1 MNRIYRL
8 FVSLSALLGVAAFPV
23 MAQDEEVNL
32 NKTATYNYETHVGEI
47 TLESFVPGSVHYVY
61 DPFDVVMV
69 LDVSDSMD
77 DHGKFDKMKAGAKK
91 VVSILNEMAA
101 KGGDA
106 RVAIVTFASDAET
119 KIGLTTVNSTS
130 AKTLNDIIDGL
141 KTGVRTYTDKGL
153 SNAYDLLK
161 DVDPKKRKQF
171 VMLFTD
177 GLPGNNQGDP
187 SVARRA
193 AQNAYEIK
201 KHGAEI
207 FSILLWADTSRL
219 PSVAYINNDSSSS
232 SSWGTNVSVERF
244 LQNVSSLYPLF
255 YEYYYSSGFYYHYYE
270 SYSDP
275 KYKSTS
281 DYGKVPKADT
291 DVEYYKWTRDA
302 SELEGIFEGI
312 ITHIVSGASKLEAH
326 TTMKDFVNNNFF
338 QYPDNADEGNIT
350 IKKQQCTN
358 YDKTTKVFT
367 FGPDMELTPA
377 EKANVKI
384 ELTRADKSNPNSR
397 DLIEVYGYD
406 YAANWCGMDESVT
419 PAVPHGYKLV
429 IKFPFIFK
437 GGEEVSGALKT
448 NTEDSGIY
456 PVQTDEEGHPKTDP
470 SGKPIP
476 EDKPTKEYIPPTI
489 LFNTLT
495 ITRTNLD
502 EGETAIYKVERNGV
516 FVCNVALGGVKG
528 KETEGVSKTIYG
540 LPGDAGQ
547 MFRVTETNWNWAYHT
562 GGVLPYKEKEVT
574 TTTVIEDDKEII
586 KPDPLEFEFSGPHR
600 TNKSD
605 PDDPVNYHNHG
616 ESFVVN
622 KLILP

>member
-61 DPFDVVMV
+61 KPFDVVLV
-69 LDVSDSMD
+69 LDVSTSLSDTQFSDMKKGAISVVNQVLDFNTRAGAVGNSKLGIVTFGTDSYI
-77 DHGKFDKMKAGAKK
+77 KFDLQVINSQSAEDAKGIINGLTK
-91 VVSILNEMAA
+91 SGTTYSHKGLDHAHTMLNT
-101 KGGDA
+101 GGDA
-106 RVAIVTFASDAET
+106 ERI
-119 KIGLTTVNSTS
+119 K
-130 AKTLNDIIDGL
+130 
-141 KTGVRTYTDKGL
+141 
-153 SNAYDLLK
+153 
-161 DVDPKKRKQF
+161 F
-171 VMLFTD
+171 VIFFTD
-177 GLPGNNQGDP
+177 GKPGSSTYDDQSLTEGKNTIKSAYKLKSIGVKLFSIGLFKDDP
-187 SVARRA
+187 SSKGFEWSYKFKVS
-193 AQNAYEIK
+193 IK
-201 KHGAEI
+201 DYLERVSSLYQGITE
-207 FSILLWADTSRL
+207 FT
-219 PSVAYINNDSSSS
+219 YTGSSSS
-232 SSWGTNVSVERF
+232 SPTSNPYSITWKGNTTRDDSGI
-244 LQNVSSLYPLF
+244 
-255 YEYYYSSGFYYHYYE
+255 EYYRWAKQSSDLEDIF
-270 SYSDP
+270 
-275 KYKSTS
+275 
-281 DYGKVPKADT
+281 T
-291 DVEYYKWTRDA
+291 D
-302 SELEGIFEGI
+302 I
-312 ITHIVSGASKLEAH
+312 IRGIVSGASKLEAH

-338 QYPDNADEGNIT
+338 QYPDNADEDNIT

-367 FGPDMELTPA
+367 FGPDMELTPE

-384 ELTRADKSNPNSR
+384 KLTRADKSNPNSR

-437 GGEEVSGALKT
+437 GGNEVSGALKT

-470 SGKPIP
+470 DGKPIP

-502 EGETAIYKVERNGV
+502 EGETAIYKVERNGE

-547 MFRVTETNWNWAYHT
+547 KFRVTETNWNWAYHT
-562 GGVLPYKEKEVT
+562 GGVLPFEEKEVT
-574 TTTVIEDDKEII
+574 TTIVIEDDKEII
-586 KPDPLEFEFSGPHR
+586 KPDPLEFEFSGQHR